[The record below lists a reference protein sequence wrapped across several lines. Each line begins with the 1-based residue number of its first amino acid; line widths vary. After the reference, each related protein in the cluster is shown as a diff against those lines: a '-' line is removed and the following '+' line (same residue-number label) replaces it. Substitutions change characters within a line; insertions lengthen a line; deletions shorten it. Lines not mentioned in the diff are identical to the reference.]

1 MKLAEI
7 TAERIRAFLAFE
19 CERNSSST
27 AAHSFT
33 ALSAF
38 FNHCVAEGL
47 LEANP
52 MANVKKPKRK
62 VCVIP
67 GSVQTIGDLREQS
80 YGLARIC

>member
-27 AAHSFT
+27 AAHSFI

-38 FNHCVAEGL
+38 FNHCIVGVT
-47 LEANP
+47 
-52 MANVKKPKRK
+52 M
-62 VCVIP
+62 VIK
-67 GSVQTIGDLREQS
+67 T
-80 YGLARIC
+80 